1 VAAISVSCSRSSLI
15 TSDKRQ
21 RVLDLGCAM
30 LHTSPGRAKEYKGD
44 QEHKPGQQSF
54 MRQSVAG

>member
-1 VAAISVSCSRSSLI
+1 
-15 TSDKRQ
+15 
-21 RVLDLGCAM
+21 M

-54 MRQSVAG
+54 MRQSVPG